1 MNIKKIKQILK
12 NKFNNDFIEVIDING
27 QENHFSIIVI
37 SNQFNNLNLIERHR
51 IIHDL
56 FRKELTNEIHAL
68 QIKTYTAHEWKLK
81 NN

>member
-51 IIHDL
+51 IIYDL
-56 FRKELTNEIHAL
+56 FSKELTNEIHAL
-68 QIKTYTAHEWKLK
+68 QIKTYTAQEWKLK